1 MAVYHGKS
9 GKILDGVVVIINLTA
24 WTIDANVDV
33 AETTAFQD
41 TAKTFAGGIYGWS
54 GSFEGHGDPTNTE
67 QAALLSDLQG
77 ATEITD
83 ITFYIEATT
92 HCFDGNII
100 LTGMSHSIGITDV
113 LKVSCTFQ
121 GSGALGYT

>member
-1 MAVYHGKS
+1 MAVYHGKA
-9 GKILDGVVVIINLTA
+9 GKILDGVVVIINMTA

-33 AETTAFQD
+33 AETTAFSD

-67 QAALLSDLQG
+67 QVALLSDLQL

-83 ITFYIEATT
+83 ITFYHDAT
-92 HCFDGNII
+92 HYFDGNII
-100 LTGMSHSIGITDV
+100 LTGMSHSTGITDV